1 MFKVISTQT
10 RPNSEVEFYT
20 SMDDSEES
28 VDFRMHW
35 LLNYVDASKVI
46 EVTRDL
52 SLDFLT
58 LTTYITWKDENTHL
72 EAFQDPIFAAMI
84 ERRNAYNQ
92 QHGITVGID
101 KFAILPGQTNFTPV
115 PNRN

>member
-1 MFKVISTQT
+1 MFKVVSTQT

-35 LLNYVDASKVI
+35 LLNYVDTIKVI
-46 EVTRDL
+46 EVTRELSQDL
-52 SLDFLT
+52 LT
-58 LTTYITWKDENTHL
+58 LTTTIVWKDENTHL

-92 QHGITVGID
+92 QYGITVGID
-101 KFAILPGQTNFTPV
+101 KFTILSGQTDFTPV